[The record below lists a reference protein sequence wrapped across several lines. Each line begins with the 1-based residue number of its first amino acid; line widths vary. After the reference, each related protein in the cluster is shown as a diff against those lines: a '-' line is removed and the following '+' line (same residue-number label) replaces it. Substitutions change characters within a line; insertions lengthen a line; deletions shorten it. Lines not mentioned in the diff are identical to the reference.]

1 MLPPRISN
9 FHDSGVG
16 RFKCFIPIPNYVGL
30 VQVDFWQIRPTWRYS
45 ERAPNVRNL
54 LEIARNQRIG
64 PRALSGYPGIYLTP
78 RGIRSRPVQRHMA
91 EKRFQ
96 TKNPPKSRILVHA
109 MKRFLSKKSFNIFLC
124 IFFRKC

>member
-1 MLPPRISN
+1 M
-9 FHDSGVG
+9 DSD
-16 RFKCFIPIPNYVGL
+16 P
-30 VQVDFWQIRPTWRYS
+30 S
-45 ERAPNVRNL
+45 ERAPKVSNL

-78 RGIRSRPVQRHMA
+78 RGVRSRLVERHMA

-109 MKRFLSKKSFNIFLC
+109 YMRFGAPEKITQKFAEFFSQVLGASQTVLLYLHRYNILKNGPKS
-124 IFFRKC
+124 